1 MINTTTANQLLANAE
16 FGLTLD
22 DNTLNTLLSKTS
34 PQLFLDALH
43 KAASDNGAKVWL
55 ENLFSRVNLNLPAI
69 PTPIARNAQ
78 GSAAQ
83 ATGASTN
90 KPVYQNSPT
99 QNATVS
105 HPAGDQQHHAPQRE
119 FKGHK
124 VYGQK
129 SALYV
134 GIDETRSGSPTLRI
148 EGAVATGPRNFNWD
162 NKISIQ
168 LTAQELPHVVCVLFG
183 WIQQCEYKNHG
194 AEKNKG
200 FKLIIQ
206 EKNGQTGL
214 FVNIME
220 AGKPLCAIPVSAVDL
235 FYLRNLAL
243 GQLQKKE
250 PSLDTAALITSLK
263 CLAGMLK

>member
-22 DNTLNTLLSKTS
+22 DNALNTLLSKTS
-34 PQLFLDALH
+34 PQLFLDALR

-55 ENLFSRVNLNLPAI
+55 ENLFSRVNLNLPA
-69 PTPIARNAQ
+69 TA
-78 GSAAQ
+78 
-83 ATGASTN
+83 ASTN

-99 QNATVS
+99 QNATAS
-105 HPAGDQQHHAPQRE
+105 HRAGAQQHHALQRE

-134 GIDETRSGSPTLRI
+134 GVDETRSGSPTLRI
-148 EGAVATGPRNFNWD
+148 EGAVAIGPRNFNWD

-200 FKLIIQ
+200 FKLVVQ
-206 EKNGQTGL
+206 QKNGQTGV

-220 AGKPLCAIPVSAVDL
+220 AGKPLCAIPVNAVDL

-250 PSLDTAALITSLK
+250 PLLDSAALISSLK
-263 CLAGMLK
+263 CLAGML